1 MVEPVLV
8 TGGSTM
14 PRSLTIRKPL
24 SVEIS
29 QLHKLLEDT
38 LLAWQRR
45 RAEAILL
52 YASGLNAVE
61 IAQMLGV
68 HTNTIYADLCAFKQ
82 DSLVSV
88 QQPRSVGAPTRISKA
103 EVREIWRLA
112 EIPPFELGLPYGRW
126 SLTKFR
132 DHILENRLL
141 KAISREHLRRLLK
154 KGALTFVEF
163 STSSS
168 AKTHADGRF
177 YAIYVGFGSIYP
189 VTVCCCSSMLNQ

>member
-1 MVEPVLV
+1 
-8 TGGSTM
+8 M

-82 DSLVSV
+82 DSLISV
-88 QQPRSVGAPTRISKA
+88 QQPRSVGAPRRISKA

-112 EIPPFELGLPYGRW
+112 EIPPFELGLPY
-126 SLTKFR
+126 
-132 DHILENRLL
+132 
-141 KAISREHLRRLLK
+141 A
-154 KGALTFVEF
+154 
-163 STSSS
+163 
-168 AKTHADGRF
+168 
-177 YAIYVGFGSIYP
+177 
-189 VTVCCCSSMLNQ
+189 NQVP